1 MKHQWVI
8 PSGMLSR
15 PQRNAQSSP
24 VEASADMEG
33 RKETGDW
40 RQWYP
45 NHKHYVRVIWV
56 LSEHQSKTSQ
66 RAFAHRFHLSQPL
79 LFSHKHNSSQLL
91 LLSSGKQVSPPSGWS
106 QADPSALW
114 RCRGLFG
121 KMWTQHPVFYRRG
134 WPKTYWIL
142 GAESGALGQSGRLRL
157 RRAGQEL
164 MFVQKPKREVTEHR
178 RQPLTPG

>member
-45 NHKHYVRVIWV
+45 NHKLYVRVIWM
-56 LSEHQSKTSQ
+56 LSEHQSKTSR
-66 RAFAHRFHLSQPL
+66 RAFGHRSNLSQPL

-91 LLSSGKQVSPPSGWS
+91 LLSSGKRVSPPSGWS
-106 QADPSALW
+106 RADPLHSGVAEVSLGG
-114 RCRGLFG
+114 CELS
-121 KMWTQHPVFYRRG
+121 TQSPTEEGDPRLTGSLEQSMEHWVSQGG
-134 WPKTYWIL
+134 W
-142 GAESGALGQSGRLRL
+142 G
-157 RRAGQEL
+157 
-164 MFVQKPKREVTEHR
+164 
-178 RQPLTPG
+178 